1 MHPSIHPFVDGN
13 GRLGRLLTLL
23 LLYHS
28 GYGVGRYIGLERI
41 VEESK
46 ETYYDTLYRSS
57 QGWHEGSHDLRPC
70 VEYFLGTL
78 IAGYKEFEARVGSIA
93 SAKGAKRE
101 LVRNAVAQL
110 PARFTIGELA
120 RICTGISRKTLVRA
134 LSDLRAE
141 GKLRCLGRGPDA
153 QWQRTGR

>member
-1 MHPSIHPFVDGN
+1 MKSFEHGYLYEMPISHG
-13 GRLGRLLTLL
+13 LLTL
-23 LLYHS
+23 
-28 GYGVGRYIGLERI
+28 
-41 VEESK
+41 
-46 ETYYDTLYRSS
+46 
-57 QGWHEGSHDLRPC
+57 
-70 VEYFLGTL
+70 
-78 IAGYKEFEARVGSIA
+78 IAAYKEFEARVGSIA

-120 RICTGISRKTLVRA
+120 RICPGISRKTLVRA